1 MLSQAQRTAILELSA
16 KGVSKREIAQV
27 LRLSRPTVRKV
38 LRENSTNVPE
48 IQRAEKAEPYREQI
62 LDLLISCKGNL
73 VRVHEELVAGGA
85 ALSYPAL
92 TAFCRR
98 QGIGQTPAVPAGQ
111 YHFEP
116 GVEMQHD
123 TSPHEVEVGGRKYK
137 AQTASAVLCYSRML
151 FFQINPTFQR
161 FDCKVFLTD
170 ALRYMG
176 GAPERVMID
185 NTHVVVLRGTGREM
199 IPVPEMEAF
208 GERFGFRFV
217 AHERGDANRSARVE
231 RPFSFIENNFLAGR
245 TFASWADLNQQARQW
260 CDRVNSTYKKHIR
273 GVPRELFAVERM
285 HLKPLPAWIPEVYRL
300 HQRTVD
306 VEGYVSVNSI
316 RYSVP
321 AAWIGHR
328 VEVRETRDKIEIEM
342 DARHIVTHARAVT
355 PLSQRITLAAHRPPR
370 GEGVKRSDP
379 HPEEKAIV
387 EAAPETA
394 LYVAALKQKSRKV
407 VALALR
413 QLLRL
418 LREYPREPFL
428 AAVQEAARYGLYD
441 LDRLERMI
449 LRRVARDYFL
459 LLDPDTDSHAEEL
472 EQLLKNL
479 KLRRMLG
486 VYDEQLRAAEKAQAS
501 YSEFVAG
508 LLRAQ
513 WHDRQESALE
523 WRIRRANLP
532 ERWSLESFPW
542 SRQPGVN
549 RKQMRAFA
557 ELDFVAQHENL
568 VLVGPTGVGK
578 TGLASG
584 LLLKALEN
592 GHRCQFIRA
601 QDLFDEMYASLADRS
616 TRRLLNRLARLDV
629 LLIDEFGYLNLKPEQ
644 SNTFFKLME
653 ERYHRHSTI
662 ITTNLVYDVWH
673 NFLGNKPMGRRTA
686 EPRAALLPHRDHQWP
701 FATRSPR

>member
-1 MLSQAQRTAILELSA
+1 MLSQAQRTAVLELSA

-62 LDLLISCKGNL
+62 LDLLTSCKGNL

-85 ALSYPAL
+85 VLSYPAL
-92 TAFCRR
+92 TGFCRR
-98 QGIGQTPAVPAGQ
+98 QGIGQTPVVPAGQ

-123 TSPHEVEVGGRKYK
+123 TSPHTVEVGGRKYK
-137 AQTASAVLCYSRML
+137 AQTASAVLCYSRIL

-170 ALRYMG
+170 ALRNAG

-208 GERFGFRFV
+208 AERFGFRFV
-217 AHERGDANRSARVE
+217 AHQIGDANRSARVE

-245 TFASWADLNQQARQW
+245 TFTSWEDLNQQARQW
-260 CDRVNSTYKKHIR
+260 CDKVNSTYKKHLR
-273 GVPRELFAVERM
+273 AVPRELFAVERM

-306 VEGYVSVNSI
+306 VEGYVSVNSV

-321 AAWIGHR
+321 VAWIGHR

-342 DARHIVTHARAVT
+342 DARHIVTHARTVT
-355 PLSQRITLAAHRPPR
+355 PLSQRVTLAAHRPAR
-370 GEGVKRSDP
+370 GEGIKRSDP

-387 EAAPETA
+387 EAAPEIA

-459 LLDPDTDSHAEEL
+459 LLDPDTDSH
-472 EQLLKNL
+472 
-479 KLRRMLG
+479 
-486 VYDEQLRAAEKAQAS
+486 D
-501 YSEFVAG
+501 
-508 LLRAQ
+508 
-513 WHDRQESALE
+513 
-523 WRIRRANLP
+523 
-532 ERWSLESFPW
+532 
-542 SRQPGVN
+542 
-549 RKQMRAFA
+549 
-557 ELDFVAQHENL
+557 
-568 VLVGPTGVGK
+568 
-578 TGLASG
+578 
-584 LLLKALEN
+584 
-592 GHRCQFIRA
+592 
-601 QDLFDEMYASLADRS
+601 
-616 TRRLLNRLARLDV
+616 
-629 LLIDEFGYLNLKPEQ
+629 
-644 SNTFFKLME
+644 
-653 ERYHRHSTI
+653 
-662 ITTNLVYDVWH
+662 
-673 NFLGNKPMGRRTA
+673 
-686 EPRAALLPHRDHQWP
+686 
-701 FATRSPR
+701 